1 MDLNV
6 HSIHFDADIKLTDH
20 IRERLSK
27 LDQFHDRIVSGE
39 VYLRLDRDRQERE
52 NKVVEVKLVVPGRE
66 LFAKRQSKSFEEA
79 ADQVAEARR
88 RQVLKSKPR
97 LRKAS

>member
-79 ADQVAEARR
+79 ADQVAEALR